1 MALRFVSR
9 TQWGAKAPKSVTR
22 RAPSELSG
30 VAVHWFGS
38 PRAAQSHD
46 GCSALLRSVQNTHM
60 GPGGLGVTGGGADIA
75 YNHAVCPHGKA
86 FTLRGFGV
94 QTGANG
100 DDASNRT
107 FAAIVFMSGTD
118 DEAPRPEALE
128 TLVEVVRAW
137 QKRGAGPLVKPH
149 QFFTGSDCPGPDLL
163 KWVDLKPAPWA
174 KGTTAART
182 LAADETP
189 DWLIDFI
196 FWRLA
201 EGGARKS
208 RPKGLPKR
216 IPPSALEA
224 AARMERMVNVMGPQ
238 QSFLEWAEWHLGGEQ
253 KDERPRSV
261 PRKIP
266 KAWRSSFKRL
276 EQIFSGEESTPRTSA
291 PEPTPATPP
300 VSPPKPIA
308 PRTTLLSEPRATR
321 AQLERHMLAREHG
334 DYTESA
340 VRRILGQYVTEAQ
353 AVGLD
358 PLLVVSQMVLET
370 GNLTSHWSQV
380 PRRNPA
386 GIGVTGEP
394 GEGISFPSWKKA
406 VRAHVGRLLAYA
418 IPKGDE
424 NAAQKAL
431 IEEALEW
438 RPLPDALRGVA
449 PTLKGLAGTWAADPK
464 YAGKIVRIA
473 NEIRPVS

>member
-1 MALRFVSR
+1 MAVRFVSR

-30 VAVHWFGS
+30 VAVHWFGT

-46 GCSALLRSVQNTHM
+46 GCAALLRSVQNGHM
-60 GPGGLGVTGGGADIA
+60 GPKGLGVPSGGADIA

-100 DDASNRT
+100 DEASNRT
-107 FAAIVFMSGTD
+107 FAAVVFMSGTD
-118 DEAPRPEALE
+118 DEAPRQEALD
-128 TLVEVVRAW
+128 TLVEVIRAW
-137 QKRGAGPLVKPH
+137 QRKGAGPLVKPH

-174 KGTTAART
+174 KGTAAART

-189 DWLIDFI
+189 DWLLDFI

-208 RPKGLPKR
+208 RPKRLPKR

-238 QSFLEWAEWHLGGEQ
+238 QSFLDWAEWHLGGE
-253 KDERPRSV
+253 KKEERPRSV

-266 KAWRSSFKRL
+266 KVWRDAFGRL
-276 EQIFSGEESTPRTSA
+276 EGIFSGDGSA
-291 PEPTPATPP
+291 PPTPSP
-300 VSPPKPIA
+300 PPKPQVPETGPVTA
-308 PRTTLLSEPRATR
+308 RTTLLAAPRATR
-321 AQLERHMLAREHG
+321 AQLERHMLARAHG
-334 DYTESA
+334 DYTEA
-340 VRRILGQYVTEAQ
+340 NVRGILGRYMREAQ

-394 GEGISFPSWKKA
+394 GAGISFPSWKKA

-418 IPKGDE
+418 IPLGDE
-424 NAAQKAL
+424 DAGQKKL

-438 RPLPDALRGVA
+438 RPLPNTHRGVA
-449 PTLKGLAGTWAADPK
+449 PTIKGLAGTWAADPK

-473 NEIRPVS
+473 NEIRKVSA